1 MGGSGKWVK
10 SLIGLKKPEKEDC
23 KVSVTGCSWF
33 LEKERERET
42 RIRFFHCF
50 WVFSR
55 LICVIMMEIFGMRVF
70 FFFFGGIFPGQIC
83 GVVAQSLLFLELR
96 YFRFDSRHRA
106 SKMNPLCPEW
116 QRLCPSEQY
125 AHRSVSFIL
134 RTFIS

>member
-70 FFFFGGIFPGQIC
+70 FFFSAESFQDRF
-83 GVVAQSLLFLELR
+83 VAWLHNLC
-96 YFRFDSRHRA
+96 YFWS
-106 SKMNPLCPEW
+106 
-116 QRLCPSEQY
+116 
-125 AHRSVSFIL
+125 
-134 RTFIS
+134 

>member
-33 LEKERERET
+33 LEKERERNKDPIFSLFLGVFQIDLRHYDGNIWNA
-42 RIRFFHCF
+42 RI
-50 WVFSR
+50 
-55 LICVIMMEIFGMRVF
+55 L
-70 FFFFGGIFPGQIC
+70 FFFGGIFPGQIC

>member
-1 MGGSGKWVK
+1 VGEIADRAQEAREGRLQGERNGVFLVSG
-10 SLIGLKKPEKEDC
+10 
-23 KVSVTGCSWF
+23 
-33 LEKERERET
+33 ERERERNKDPIFSLFLGVFQIDLRHYDGNIWNA
-42 RIRFFHCF
+42 RI
-50 WVFSR
+50 
-55 LICVIMMEIFGMRVF
+55 L
-70 FFFFGGIFPGQIC
+70 FFFGGIFPGQIC